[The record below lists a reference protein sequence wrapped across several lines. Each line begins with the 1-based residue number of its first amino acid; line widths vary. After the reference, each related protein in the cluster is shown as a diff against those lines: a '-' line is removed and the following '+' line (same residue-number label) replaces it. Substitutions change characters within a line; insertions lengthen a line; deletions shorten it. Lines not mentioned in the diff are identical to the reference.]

1 MMKFLLPHRF
11 KKTGLLLL
19 PLGMVLWI
27 GGQLGLF
34 NPLLNSMQLR
44 WPGFQIILIT
54 GFFSFLAGVYFL
66 MFAKEKTEDE
76 FILKIRLESFQFA
89 ALFQLLFLIVLFTS
103 MAVFS
108 LDPGDE
114 SVFIL
119 LLAGLILLYWLAYI
133 IRFNYVL
140 HIKNRVTREG

>member
-44 WPGFQIILIT
+44 WPGFQIILIM

-108 LDPGDE
+108 LDPGEE

-119 LLAGLILLYWLAYI
+119 LLAGIILLYWLAYI

>member
-44 WPGFQIILIT
+44 WPGFQIILIM

>member
-19 PLGMVLWI
+19 PMGMILWI

-44 WPGFQIILIT
+44 WPGFQIILIM